1 MNNDD
6 IKILSTITET
16 ADMGRDSINH
26 VIEKATDSQL
36 KAALQK
42 QFSQYDQAYKM
53 AQHML
58 NVNGKNPQK
67 VAAPVKMYSHMVS
80 DIKAMTAE
88 NANSKIAEMVIQGS
102 TMGVTEMTKELN
114 NYQGTNQELFR
125 TAQKFIQTEQDNI
138 EEMKKYL

>member
-1 MNNDD
+1 
-6 IKILSTITET
+6 
-16 ADMGRDSINH
+16 
-26 VIEKATDSQL
+26 
-36 KAALQK
+36 
-42 QFSQYDQAYKM
+42 
-53 AQHML
+53 
-58 NVNGKNPQK
+58 
-67 VAAPVKMYSHMVS
+67 
-80 DIKAMTAE
+80 MTAE